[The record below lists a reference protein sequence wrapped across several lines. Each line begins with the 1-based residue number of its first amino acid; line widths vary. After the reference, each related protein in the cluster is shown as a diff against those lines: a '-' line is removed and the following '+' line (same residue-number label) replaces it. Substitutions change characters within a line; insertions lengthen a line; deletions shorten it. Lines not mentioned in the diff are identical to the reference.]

1 MEQKLAVDGAPAWAA
16 VCLTLTLM
24 AMVTLVATLTG

>member
-1 MEQKLAVDGAPAWAA
+1 MGQKVATDGGPAWAA